1 MPTATCKF
9 NINNKAVLGDA
20 TQDCITYY
28 GTITFSAAGDTYATG
43 GLLPLTGFAP
53 KNLGPFGDRAP
64 IDVQIY
70 SVAGSGWVYQWNFAT
85 GKLQIFGG
93 GASGA
98 ATTSNIEYS
107 NATALS
113 GGTPSI
119 FTDVINFRY
128 VVTDSIS

>member
-1 MPTATCKF
+1 MATATCKF
-9 NINNKAVLGDA
+9 VPASRVNLGDSS
-20 TQDCITYY
+20 QDAIAFY
-28 GTITFSAAGDTYATG
+28 GNITFSAAGDTYATG
-43 GLLPLTGFAP
+43 GLLPLAGFAP
-53 KNLGPFGDRAP
+53 KNLGPYGDRP
-64 IDVQIY
+64 PLDVQVY

-98 ATTSNIEYS
+98 ATTSNIEFS

-119 FTDVINFRY
+119 FTDVIVFRY
-128 VVTDSIS
+128 VVPDSIS